1 MKGIR
6 LLIALAAL
14 LCLDTAAGAFERS
27 EERQPCTAHDPMRRP
42 FFGDT
47 HVHTS
52 FSFDAMGQGVRTGP
66 RDAYRFALGQKIGL
80 PPYDHDKPRNSARL
94 RRPLDFAIVTDHSD
108 LLGEAQ
114 ICQNPDLEGYDSLIC
129 TMVRR
134 WPRLGY
140 IMVNG
145 HIYSS
150 TNPRRYSFCGKDGR
164 VCIDAASA
172 PWQATRAAAEEF
184 YDRSS
189 RCKFTT
195 FIGYEWTGMPD
206 GNNIHRNVVFRNEVT
221 QAQPTTY
228 LETPTAEGL
237 WRALVSECIEAE
249 GRCDAIA
256 IPHNSNV
263 SNGMIFRTENQDG
276 SPMTRRQ
283 AEFRSRMEPLVE
295 ITQHKGDSE
304 CRIGDNDELCGFE
317 TVPWK
322 RLMDMPR
329 PSLWGAPP
337 PLSYVR
343 ETLAAGVV
351 ELDRVGANP
360 FKVGIIGS
368 TDTHL
373 STPGMVDEDQHRG
386 HGAGLAFIRHGILPF
401 PDQPRSN
408 PGGLAVLWAEEN
420 SRDALFSAMRRRE
433 AYGTSGPRI
442 VVRFFGGWDLESQVC
457 ASSEFAAVG
466 YADGVPMGSDLP
478 KRTGGAP
485 TFAVSALRDPG
496 GNGAPSTALQRI
508 QIIKVWAERGQPQ
521 EAVFEIAGT
530 PENGADVDLET
541 CTPRGPGFDSLCG
554 VWRDPTFDPAQP
566 AAYYARVVEN
576 PSCRWNVYACN
587 RHGVDCN
594 DPATYPGSLEQ
605 CCDPDTAKTIQERAW
620 TSPIWYEPAAL
631 EAARR

>member
-1 MKGIR
+1 MKGIG
-6 LLIALAAL
+6 LLIALATA
-14 LCLDTAAGAFERS
+14 LCLDTTAWAFERT
-27 EERQPCTAHDPMRRP
+27 EERQPCTAHDSLRRP

-66 RDAYRFALGQKIGL
+66 RDAYRFARGEEIGL
-80 PPYDHDKPRNSARL
+80 PPDDQDIPRHSARIG
-94 RRPLDFAIVTDHSD
+94 RPLDFAIVTDHSD
-108 LLGEAQ
+108 LLGEAE
-114 ICQNPDLEGYDSLIC
+114 ICQNPDLEGYHSLIC

-140 IMVNG
+140 AMVNG
-145 HIYSS
+145 HVYSS
-150 TNPRRYSFCGKDGR
+150 TTPRRYSFCGEGGR
-164 VCIDAASA
+164 LCLDAASG

-184 YDRSS
+184 YDRST
-189 RCKFTT
+189 RCEFTT
-195 FIGYEWTGMPD
+195 FAGYEWTGMPD
-206 GNNIHRNVVFRNEVT
+206 GNNIHRNVIFRNEVT

-237 WRALVSECIEAE
+237 WQALIDECIEAE
-249 GRCDAIA
+249 GRCDALA

-263 SNGMIFRTENQDG
+263 SGGLIFRTDARDG
-276 SPMTRRQ
+276 SPITRQQ
-283 AEFRSRMEPLVE
+283 AALRSRMEPLVE

-304 CRIGDNDELCGFE
+304 CRIGQNDELCGFE
-317 TVPWK
+317 TVPWT

-329 PSLWGAPP
+329 PSLWGKVP

-351 ELDRVGANP
+351 EFSRVGANP
-360 FKVGIIGS
+360 FKLGIIGS
-368 TDTHL
+368 TDTHF

-386 HGAGLAFIRHGILPF
+386 HGAGLVFARHGLLSF
-401 PDQPRSN
+401 PDQPHFN

-420 SRDALFSAMRRRE
+420 SRDALFAAMRRRE

-442 VVRFFGGWDLESQVC
+442 VVRFFGGWDLGSQMC
-457 ASSEFAAVG
+457 ASTEFAELG
-466 YADGVPMGSDLP
+466 YSDGVPMGADLP
-478 KRTGGAP
+478 RRKGGAP

-496 GNGAPSTALQRI
+496 GNGAPTTPLQRI
-508 QIIKVWAERGQPQ
+508 QIIKVWAEGGQPK

-530 PENGADVDLET
+530 PENDADVDLET
-541 CTPRGPGFDSLCG
+541 CTSRGHGFDSLCA
-554 VWRDPTFDPAQP
+554 VWRDPIFDPAQA

-576 PSCRWNVYACN
+576 PSCRWNAYACN
-587 RHGVDCN
+587 RHGVDCD

-605 CCDPDTAKTIQERAW
+605 CCNPRTPKTIQERAW
-620 TSPIWYEPAAL
+620 TSPIWYEPDAP